1 MKSSEKLIKIDEQ
14 RNEKKTRKQKSKNIR
29 KNSNK
34 IKKRKL
40 SNGNEVLFKVPNLK
54 NIPPG
59 CRHLVNQGDIA
70 YVFPGDVAC
79 CPNCAAAFFFYDE
92 VFGPN
97 EFLTNNIRRNIKTF
111 VLVLKKPHLS
121 G

>member
-1 MKSSEKLIKIDEQ
+1 MTNK
-14 RNEKKTRKQKSKNIR
+14 EKKRRQERRGAKNIR
-29 KNSNK
+29 KNRIK

-79 CPNCAAAFFFYDE
+79 YPNCAAAFFFYDE

-97 EFLTNNIRRNIKTF
+97 EFVSNNIRRNIKTF
-111 VLVLKKPHLS
+111 APVLKRPHLS